1 MRENTIKIAKLNAEF
16 INTIKCIAHNELKS
30 NINKAIIFNE
40 RLNLSNDTYYNDSA
54 VDSIEM
60 TTDGN
65 IVVSNEGE
73 TTYELNALNVEIN
86 AAIADILMNGEYS
99 IENI

>member
-40 RLNLSNDTYYNDSA
+40 RLNLNNDTYYNDSA

-65 IVVSNEGE
+65 IVASNEGE

>member
-60 TTDGN
+60 TADGN
-65 IVVSNEGE
+65 IVASNEGE

>member
-60 TTDGN
+60 TADGN